1 MTVVPSSS
9 LRQTTTTT
17 PGCRDGPSPESKSN
31 RHHRRHQQICDL
43 LHDAEYILNTIGS
56 SLPTAGSE
64 TRLPML
70 LDEVAAMASNCSH
83 RGRPPSPM
91 PNSTRSR
98 CTNDTPRPREHPQA
112 ELLAAITRGDS
123 PRSVLDL
130 PHYGELVGLLHLG
143 VRGERGFG
151 SAFISRVV
159 WAPGLPSG
167 CAS

>member
-31 RHHRRHQQICDL
+31 RHHGRHQQICDL

-56 SLPTAGSE
+56 SLPTVGSK
-64 TRLPML
+64 TRLPTL
-70 LDEVAAMASNCSH
+70 LDEVAAMASNCIH
-83 RGRPPSPM
+83 RGRPPSPT

-98 CTNDTPRPREHPQA
+98 CTNDTPRPREHPKRSCWRRLPEATHHAQFP
-112 ELLAAITRGDS
+112 IS
-123 PRSVLDL
+123 PTS
-130 PHYGELVGLLHLG
+130 ELVGLLYWG

-151 SAFISRVV
+151 SSFISRVV
-159 WAPGLPSG
+159 WAPGPPSG